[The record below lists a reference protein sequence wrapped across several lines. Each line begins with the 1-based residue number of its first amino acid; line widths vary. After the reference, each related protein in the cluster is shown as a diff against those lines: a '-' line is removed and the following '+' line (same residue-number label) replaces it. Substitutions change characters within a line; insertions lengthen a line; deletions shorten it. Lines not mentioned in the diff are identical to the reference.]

1 MTKFFN
7 KEQKYKKICFM
18 EKEYVLLVPWDFT
31 PVAENALKHA
41 VRLAKK
47 IGSNTKIYLLHIAK
61 RGKDIPQL
69 LEDLKKIAEIESE
82 SVSIPIE
89 AIVREGSIFSEIGE
103 VAKEINAFLVVM
115 GTHGIRGMQ
124 KLTGSWALKVIANS
138 DVPFYVVQEAPEKDE
153 IKKVVVPIDFMIENK
168 QKLTWVYELSKFFH
182 LEAHLFVRKSGYSQT
197 DNIRIKG
204 NLNFAKKYLSEK
216 GIEYTIAMAEGKEDF
231 WKETVEYAEKIDA
244 DMIMIM
250 TTRDIT
256 ALDYVFGADEQ
267 KIIANDSKIPVMA
280 VNPKQLGIGGGITF

>member
-1 MTKFFN
+1 
-7 KEQKYKKICFM
+7 
-18 EKEYVLLVPWDFT
+18 
-31 PVAENALKHA
+31 
-41 VRLAKK
+41 
-47 IGSNTKIYLLHIAK
+47 LHIAK
-61 RGKDIPQL
+61 REKDVPQL
-69 LEDLKKIAEIESE
+69 LEDLNKIASIESE
-82 SVSIPIE
+82 SVNIPIE
-89 AIVREGSIFSEIGE
+89 AIVREGSIFTEIGE

-153 IKKVVVPIDFMIENK
+153 INKVVVPIDFMIENK
-168 QKLTWVYELSKFFH
+168 QKLTWVYELSKFFR

-204 NLNFAKKYLSEK
+204 NLNYAKKYLSEK
-216 GIEYTIAMAEGKEDF
+216 GINYVIAMAEGKEDF
-231 WKETVEYAEKIDA
+231 WKETVDYAEKIDA
-244 DMIMIM
+244 DMIMTM
-250 TTRDIT
+250 TTKDIT

-280 VNPKQLGIGGGITF
+280 VNPAFMSMYNPSSILMMLMESGLV

>member
-1 MTKFFN
+1 
-7 KEQKYKKICFM
+7 M

-41 VRLAKK
+41 VRLANK
-47 IGSNTKIYLLHIAK
+47 IKENVKIYLLHIAK
-61 RGKDIPQL
+61 REKDIPEL
-69 LEDLKKIAEIESE
+69 LDDLKKIAEIESE
-82 SVSIPIE
+82 ATGIPIQ
-89 AIVREGSIFSEIGE
+89 AIVREGSIFTEIGE

-138 DVPFYVVQEAPEKDE
+138 DVPFYVVQEAPERDE
-153 IKKVVVPIDFMIENK
+153 IKKIVVPIDFMIENK
-168 QKLTWVYELSKFFH
+168 QKLRLVYELSKFFN
-182 LEAHLFVRKSGYSQT
+182 LTAHLFVRKSGYSQT
-197 DNIRIKG
+197 DNVRIKG
-204 NLNFAKKYLSEK
+204 NLNFAKKYLDER
-216 GIEYTIAMAEGKEDF
+216 GIKYEIAMAEGKEDF

-250 TTRDIT
+250 TTKDIT

>member
-1 MTKFFN
+1 
-7 KEQKYKKICFM
+7 M

-41 VRLAKK
+41 VRLAHRIKE
-47 IGSNTKIYLLHIAK
+47 NVKIYLLHIAK
-61 RGKDIPQL
+61 REKDIPEL
-69 LEDLKKIAEIESE
+69 LDDLKKIAEIESE
-82 SVSIPIE
+82 ATGIPIQ
-89 AIVREGSIFSEIGE
+89 AIVREGSIFTEIGE

-138 DVPFYVVQEAPEKDE
+138 DVPFYVVQEAPERDE
-153 IKKVVVPIDFMIENK
+153 IKKIVVPIDFMIENK
-168 QKLTWVYELSKFFH
+168 QKLRLVYELSKFFN
-182 LEAHLFVRKSGYSQT
+182 LTAHLFVRKSGYSQT
-197 DNIRIKG
+197 DNVRIKG
-204 NLNFAKKYLSEK
+204 NLNFAKKYLDER
-216 GIEYTIAMAEGKEDF
+216 GIKYEIAMAEGKEDF

-250 TTRDIT
+250 TTKDIT

-280 VNPKQLGIGGGITF
+280 VNPKQLGVGGGITF

>member
-1 MTKFFN
+1 
-7 KEQKYKKICFM
+7 M

-41 VRLAKK
+41 IRLARRIKE
-47 IGSNTKIYLLHIAK
+47 NVKIYLLHIAK
-61 RGKDIPQL
+61 REKDIPEL
-69 LEDLKKIAEIESE
+69 LDDLKKIAEIETE
-82 SVSIPIE
+82 STGVSVQ
-89 AIVREGSIFSEIGE
+89 AIVREGSIFTEIGE
-103 VAKEINAFLVVM
+103 VAKEVNAFLVVM

-138 DVPFYVVQEAPEKDE
+138 DVPFYVVQEAPERDE
-153 IKKVVVPIDFMIENK
+153 IKKIVVPIDFMIENK
-168 QKLTWVYELSKFFH
+168 QKLRLVYELSMFFN
-182 LEAHLFVRKSGYSQT
+182 LTAHLLVRKSGYSQT

-204 NLNFAKKYLSEK
+204 NLNFAKKYLDER
-216 GIEYTIAMAEGKEDF
+216 GIKYEIAMAEGKEDF

-250 TTRDIT
+250 TTKDIT

-267 KIIANDSKIPVMA
+267 KIIANDSKIPVIA
-280 VNPKQLGIGGGITF
+280 VNPKQLGVGGGITF